1 MRRGRSGGE
10 NMDRMQRLADTIA
23 KLQEEGQFDVFI
35 GNFSAGF
42 EVGVDERGVYLTLC
56 PHCVGEAVGDALGAE
71 EERAPIHKDLH

>member
-1 MRRGRSGGE
+1 
-10 NMDRMQRLADTIA
+10 MDRMQRLADTIA

-56 PHCVGEAVGDALGAE
+56 PHCVGEAIGDALGAE
-71 EERAPIHKDLH
+71 EDRAPIHKDLH